1 MGFRFTLAAVLSVKQ
16 SIEKREEIALQRTQL
31 QVARIRRK
39 IQETTDEIEIAK
51 ELRDKELQ
59 ETTRANR
66 LQTLQS
72 EIDAAVE
79 AKQALITSLES
90 LKEQRDLQMKA
101 YRKAHSER
109 EMFTDLL
116 KQQKSAY
123 EQEQLRV
130 QQRRL
135 DDIVTS
141 RWRRN

>member
-79 AKQALITSLES
+79 AKQTLITSLES